1 MTKKRHYRAFRD
13 VEEEYFRGH
22 PEEIGSYINEIF
34 DEYAQDGNSAALL
47 ASLRVIAKVKG
58 ITHLAEATGMTR
70 QGIQHALS
78 SKGNPRFDN
87 VNAIMHALGYR
98 LTPCPIETTHGF

>member
-1 MTKKRHYRAFRD
+1 MAKRNLRTFRE
-13 VEEEYFRGH
+13 VEEEYFRNH
-22 PEEIGSYINEIF
+22 PEEIGPYIDEIF

-58 ITHLAEATGMTR
+58 ISIIAEETGLSR
-70 QGIQHALS
+70 QGVQHALS

-87 VNAIMHALGYR
+87 VNAIMKALGYR
-98 LTPCPIETTHGF
+98 LTPEPLDRF